1 MRYRYSVF
9 AWIVTAFT
17 LFIFGC
23 ENPTSNEES
32 SGAVSKAIEQP
43 PVVKVTKVRRGDI
56 SVPIRATGTIFPD
69 HESKIGPKISGVIE
83 IVHVD
88 EGDQVKEGQIVAQ
101 IDQKELLIAVRQGRA
116 AVRVAEAQL
125 KEAELK
131 ELNLRRERERLSN
144 LLKKNVISQ
153 QRYDDMDTAH
163 AMAAARIELIR
174 AQILSAKEN
183 LAMAE
188 QKLRDT
194 RIVSP
199 FSGLIVKRFINE
211 GEFVS
216 TMPPTPLF
224 LIMNIDKVEMEVGL
238 SEVHLANVAVGNPV
252 EITVDTYPGVTFSGK
267 ISTINPMV
275 DPGSRAFKV
284 KVEIPNKDHRLKS
297 GMFAR
302 AKIHPEI
309 HKDALIIPFKS
320 VVNRGGGTYVFL
332 LNGDIAS
339 LQAVQVGITNERE
352 IEVIDGLQEGE
363 EVMVEGHY
371 GMADQIKVRV
381 VRD

>member
-9 AWIVTAFT
+9 AWIVTA
-17 LFIFGC
+17 LMPFIFGC
-23 ENPTSNEES
+23 ENPTANEES
-32 SGAVSKAIEQP
+32 SAAVSKAIEQP
-43 PVVKVTKVRRGDI
+43 PVVKVAKVRRGDI
-56 SVPIRATGTIFPD
+56 SVPIQATGTIFPD

-88 EGDQVKEGQIVAQ
+88 EGDQVKQGQTVAQ

-163 AMAAARIELIR
+163 AMAVARIELIR

-252 EITVDTYPGVTFSGK
+252 EITVDTYPGVSFRGK

-332 LNGDIAS
+332 LTGDIAS
-339 LQAVQVGITNERE
+339 LQEVQLGITNEEE